1 MDISVVIPV
10 YNEEAN
16 IDLLYQRLSGIL
28 KDLTSQYEL
37 LFVNDGSSD
46 RSIQLIKALSQKDPA
61 VKFLDFSRNF
71 GHQIAVTAGLDYTS
85 GQAVVIIDA
94 DLQDPPEL
102 IADMYRKMKEG
113 FEVVYAKRK
122 TRKGESWLKLWTAR
136 TFYRILSKITS
147 ISIPVDTGD
156 FRMIDRK
163 IVEILRKMPEKNK
176 YLRGQISWIG
186 FRQTY
191 VEYERQERHGGE
203 TGYTYRKMIQF
214 ALDGITAYSDL
225 PLKIVTYFGIIV
237 SAFAFVVTIYAF
249 YARFILRDYEPGWTS
264 LILSVLFIGGIQM
277 IAIGIIGE
285 YLSRMNHNIR
295 NRPLY
300 IVNESNITPSS
311 DNNKELMA

>member
-1 MDISVVIPV
+1 
-10 YNEEAN
+10 
-16 IDLLYQRLSGIL
+16 
-28 KDLTSQYEL
+28 
-37 LFVNDGSSD
+37 
-46 RSIQLIKALSQKDPA
+46 
-61 VKFLDFSRNF
+61 
-71 GHQIAVTAGLDYTS
+71 
-85 GQAVVIIDA
+85 
-94 DLQDPPEL
+94 
-102 IADMYRKMKEG
+102 
-113 FEVVYAKRK
+113 
-122 TRKGESWLKLWTAR
+122 
-136 TFYRILSKITS
+136 
-147 ISIPVDTGD
+147 
-156 FRMIDRK
+156 
-163 IVEILRKMPEKNK
+163 
-176 YLRGQISWIG
+176 
-186 FRQTY
+186 
-191 VEYERQERHGGE
+191 
-203 TGYTYRKMIQF
+203 MIQF